1 MKKQKVKKG
10 ITWGDLGRF
19 GSSNEKE
26 NLLPESKQGSIFS
39 TFLEAMLD
47 FLRPKKPFHLLEEEL
62 LGGLSEKS
70 GSSSLTRSS
79 SLNVLC
85 IWVLVS
91 LKGKSLPLKNNSS
104 ALLTILKLETPEN
117 SKSVEAGGNSDLE
130 MKLLCC
136 ELWDSTKSFENEIL
150 GLIGGGEGDDGD
162 WVLLY
167 ISKHA
172 IEIMERELNLCTET
186 REE

>member
-1 MKKQKVKKG
+1 MA
-10 ITWGDLGRF
+10 RF

-26 NLLPESKQGSIFS
+26 KLLPESKQGSIFS
-39 TFLEAMLD
+39 TFFEAMLD
-47 FLRPKKPFHLLEEEL
+47 FLRPKKPLHLLEAEVEEL

-85 IWVLVS
+85 IWVLLPLLVS

-104 ALLTILKLETPEN
+104 ALLTLLKLETPEN

-130 MKLLCC
+130 EGKLCC
-136 ELWDSTKSFENEIL
+136 ELWDSTKSFENDIL
-150 GLIGGGEGDDGD
+150 GLIGGGEGEEGD
-162 WVLLY
+162 
-167 ISKHA
+167 
-172 IEIMERELNLCTET
+172 
-186 REE
+186 